1 MKKLTAILAGLCILG
16 LVAPTATFAA
26 KGKKKDKGGT
36 VDVLGKYD
44 TNHNGVIDGDEK
56 DALKKAFET
65 DAALKSLDLNGDGKL
80 DDGEIAAIKA
90 AGKKKKKTT

>member
-16 LVAPTATFAA
+16 LVAPTASFAA
-26 KGKKKDKGGT
+26 KGKKKEKGGT

-44 TNHNGVIDGDEK
+44 TNSNGSIDGDEK
-56 DALKKAFET
+56 DAVRKAFES

-80 DDGEIAAIKA
+80 DDGELAAIKGA
-90 AGKKKKKTT
+90 KKKKKK

>member
-1 MKKLTAILAGLCILG
+1 MKKITAILAGLCILG

-26 KGKKKDKGGT
+26 KGKKKEKSGT

-44 TNHNGVIDGDEK
+44 TNTNGSIDGDEK
-56 DALKKAFET
+56 DALRKAFES

-80 DDGEIAAIKA
+80 DDGELAAIKGA
-90 AGKKKKKTT
+90 KKKKKK